1 MSTDETDE
9 TKGLRLEQAVALAN
23 LYRDEMATTMEHR
36 NAWHVAAVD
45 AMNSVGRIAKER
57 DALKSEVEDLRE
69 QMKRVREDAMHEAAQ
84 RMAPTSVE
92 LLNRNVLPAL
102 QATVDECREI
112 LGLGDF
118 DSLTDAVRKLECQRD
133 DVIDA
138 CWNAVG
144 TTGKGRTLPAAVFEM
159 AEENKRLKAANHEL
173 LCALAG
179 RDVKDG
185 EGVAYEVP
193 EMVPRAKYDDA
204 VKQLGEANA
213 ALIAEMQKTAARA
226 QADAREARAWDEAEG
241 VAP

>member
-1 MSTDETDE
+1 MSTDE

-69 QMKRVREDAMHEAAQ
+69 QVKRVREDARQEAEQ

-92 LLNRNVLPAL
+92 MLKLRDAACSIAGETADRHIIAGL
-102 QATVDECREI
+102 QA
-112 LGLGDF
+112 
-118 DSLTDAVRKLECQRD
+118 
-133 DVIDA
+133 
-138 CWNAVG
+138 
-144 TTGKGRTLPAAVFEM
+144 
-159 AEENKRLKAANHEL
+159 ENRRLKAKQHEL

-179 RDVKDG
+179 REVKDG